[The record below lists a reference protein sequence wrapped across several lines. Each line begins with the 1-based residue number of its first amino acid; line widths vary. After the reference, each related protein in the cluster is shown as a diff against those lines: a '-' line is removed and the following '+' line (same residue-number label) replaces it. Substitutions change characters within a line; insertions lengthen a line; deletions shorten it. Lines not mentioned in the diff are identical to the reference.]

1 MNIFDLLKIAIEL
14 GASDVHVTVGS
25 CPIARTKGKFIK
37 LSEKILTDQDTKEMV
52 KDISGENDF
61 NASDVHVTVGSCP
74 IARTKG
80 KFIKLSEKILTD
92 QDTKEMVKDISG
104 ENDFNR
110 IQEYGEADFS
120 VSIDTGERFRVNAY
134 KQKGNYAIA
143 IRTIAAQ
150 IPAFESLGLPEV
162 LKRFTEKHKG
172 LVLVTGP
179 TGSGKSTTLASLI
192 DIINENQQKHI
203 ITLEDPIEYVHN
215 HKMSLVNQREIGQDT
230 ESFNSALRAILR
242 QDPDVILIGEM
253 RDPETISIALTAA
266 ETGHLVFST
275 LHTVGAA
282 KTIDRI
288 VDMFPSEQQQ
298 QVRTQLSTV
307 CEGVVSQQL
316 IQTVDGR
323 RRIAAL
329 EVMIANPA
337 IRNLIRENKTYQI
350 QNQIQTGSKFG
361 MKSMDQE
368 LVNLYRQGLI
378 SRDSALSRCTD
389 YEYTSRLVGD
399 RY

>member
-1 MNIFDLLKIAIEL
+1 MTIHIAGEKNFKRIEE
-14 GASDVHVTVGS
+14 H
-25 CPIARTKGKFIK
+25 
-37 LSEKILTDQDTKEMV
+37 
-52 KDISGENDF
+52 GE
-61 NASDVHVTVGSCP
+61 C
-74 IARTKG
+74 
-80 KFIKLSEKILTD
+80 
-92 QDTKEMVKDISG
+92 
-104 ENDFNR
+104 
-110 IQEYGEADFS
+110 DFS
-120 VSIDTGERFRVNAY
+120 VPLETGERFRVNAY

-143 IRTIAAQ
+143 IRTIAAK
-150 IPAFESLGLPEV
+150 IPKFETLGLPDV
-162 LKRFTEKHKG
+162 LKNFTEKHKG

-192 DIINENQQKHI
+192 DIINENQERHI

-215 HKMSLVNQREIGQDT
+215 HKKGLVNQREIGQDT

-253 RDPETISIALTAA
+253 RDAESISIALTAA

-307 CEGVVSQQL
+307 CEGVISQQL
-316 IQTVDGR
+316 IPTIDGR
-323 RRIAAL
+323 RRVAAL
-329 EVMIANPA
+329 EVMVANPA
-337 IRNLIRENKTYQI
+337 IRNLIRDNKTYQI
-350 QNQIQTGSKFG
+350 PNIIHTGSKLG
-361 MKSMDQE
+361 MQSMDQE

-378 SRDSALSRCTD
+378 SKDSVLSRCTD
-389 YEYTSRLVGD
+389 FDYTSRLLGGVN
-399 RY
+399 Y

>member
-14 GASDVHVTVGS
+14 GASDIHITVNS
-25 CPIARTKGKFIK
+25 EPIARIKGKFIK
-37 LSEKILTDQDTKEMV
+37 LNDKVLTKQDTEKIAR
-52 KDISGENDF
+52 DIAGEKNFKKIEENGENDF
-61 NASDVHVTVGSCP
+61 
-74 IARTKG
+74 
-80 KFIKLSEKILTD
+80 
-92 QDTKEMVKDISG
+92 
-104 ENDFNR
+104 
-110 IQEYGEADFS
+110 S
-120 VSIDTGERFRVNAY
+120 VALETGERFRVNVY
-134 KQKGNYAIA
+134 KQKGNYAVA
-143 IRTIAAQ
+143 IRTITAD
-150 IPAFESLGLPEV
+150 IPSFETLGLPNI
-162 LKRFTEKHKG
+162 LRSFTEKYKG

-179 TGSGKSTTLASLI
+179 TGSGKSTTLASIL
-192 DIINENQQKHI
+192 DIINENQQRHI
-203 ITLEDPIEYVHN
+203 ITLEDPIEYVHK
-215 HKMSLVNQREIGQDT
+215 HKQSLVNQREIGQDT

-316 IQTVDGR
+316 IPTIDGR
-323 RRIAAL
+323 KRVAAL

-350 QNQIQTGSKFG
+350 QNIIQTGSKIG
-361 MKSMDQE
+361 MQSMDQE
-368 LVNLYRQGLI
+368 LVNLYRQGQI

-389 YEYTSRLVGD
+389 YDYTSRLVGE